1 MKDKT
6 LLAKSII
13 LLYKES
19 LMKNQNFS
27 YRDKIYK
34 IIEDV
39 SNRLPP
45 DINVIQSSDKTL
57 ITNLLSRIREMLNY
71 GPEADY
77 IYEEFLNDLEVDCDG
92 DKILFKMIKESI
104 QPQSEED
111 LKKSVVNIRRAID
124 NHYKEKEL
132 ETILNKADYAFRF
145 KRESITDISA
155 FISNLIA
162 DLEKNSSLNGK
173 DPAITSE
180 LDISNKDN
188 IEDVLR

>member
-1 MKDKT
+1 
-6 LLAKSII
+6 
-13 LLYKES
+13 
-19 LMKNQNFS
+19 MKNQNFS

-71 GPEADY
+71 GPEAEY